1 MNAGIDAGDEI
12 MLPVH
17 ALHLPHAQRH
27 EGGECEQEEQGKAP
41 GAPRRVPRASMVRFS
56 RRGGQGTCPMS
67 WLIIGIMLWL
77 RWYMTHTEP
86 ASMITTSV
94 MVKISAMKV
103 QPPSDFVLMCR
114 K

>member
-12 MLPVH
+12 MLLVH

-77 RWYMTHTEP
+77 RWYITHNEP
-86 ASMITTSV
+86 DSAIPTIMI
-94 MVKISAMKV
+94 VKISAITV
-103 QPPSDFVLMCR
+103 QPFSDLVFMCR